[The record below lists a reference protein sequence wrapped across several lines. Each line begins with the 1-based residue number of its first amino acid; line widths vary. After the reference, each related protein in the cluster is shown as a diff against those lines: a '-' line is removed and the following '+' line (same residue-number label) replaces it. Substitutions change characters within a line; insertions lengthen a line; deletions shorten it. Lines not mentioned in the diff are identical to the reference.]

1 MVDNFGTM
9 TSTASMPVP
18 LEPANYDEV
27 SMEQSMLFSDSL
39 KDLKNLRK
47 QLYAAAEYFELSYSN
62 DDQKQIVVN
71 SLKDYAIK
79 ALVNTVDH
87 LGSVTYKVNDLLDE
101 KVDEVSGTE
110 IRVSCIEQR
119 LRTCQEYIDCE
130 GLSQQ
135 SLMINTP
142 KYHKRYIL
150 PVGET
155 MHGAV
160 CINSKYHGCSL
171 DDEDDLLKF
180 KNAIQAT
187 VRETP
192 SAVCKVHSPPTS
204 SKFAQQPGNFLLSGS
219 MVKKDLE
226 KRTASPRRFP
236 LLHSGSFSSKPTT
249 PKSSRSSTPNRSRS
263 TTPIPSLGRQQ
274 YFSDPRKSASMRV
287 RVEKENPK
295 DIEQYPG
302 KSKRL
307 LKALLSRRKS
317 KKDDMLYTYLDEY

>member
-9 TSTASMPVP
+9 NPTASLPVP
-18 LEPANYDEV
+18 REPANYDEV
-27 SMEQSMLFSDSL
+27 SMEQSMLFSDRL

-62 DDQKQIVVN
+62 DDQKEIVVN

-101 KVDEVSGTE
+101 KVDEVYGTE

-119 LRTCQEYIDCE
+119 LRTCQEYIDCQ

-135 SLMINTP
+135 SLKINTP

-160 CINSKYHGCSL
+160 CTNSKYQGFSL
-171 DDEDDLLKF
+171 DDEKDLLQF
-180 KNAIQAT
+180 KNAIRAT

-192 SAVCKVHSPPTS
+192 SAACEVHSTLPS
-204 SKFAQQPGNFLLSGS
+204 SKVAQQPRNFLLSGS

-226 KRTASPRRFP
+226 KRAASPHRFP

-249 PKSSRSSTPNRSRS
+249 PKSSRSSTPNSSRP
-263 TTPIPSLGRQQ
+263 TTPNLSLGRQQ
-274 YFSDPRKSASMRV
+274 YLSDPRKSASMRV
-287 RVEKENPK
+287 RVGKENPK
-295 DIEQYPG
+295 DIEQYPS